1 MCKCI
6 KLCSSAHLHTPRYRH
21 GRKRA
26 LGRYG
31 RRCKESRS
39 NLFTQDGYDAAAVV
53 DRHLFFCTLLL
64 VTWRMHQVLDE
75 VGCRILHGP
84 VLVFPAPVSPTAS
97 EGTHVSLLLY
107 SALVLL
113 RTLALRVSLHH
124 SRDVSLTVL
133 HLSTLE
139 LGYFN
144 SIRFCLM
151 HLNCA
156 SIACSYLCRF
166 CKIQFL

>member
-1 MCKCI
+1 MQVHQTLLK
-6 KLCSSAHLHTPRYRH
+6 CSSSHSEVQAWKKTGIGKVWPKVQRVPQQPFYTRWI
-21 GRKRA
+21 
-26 LGRYG
+26 
-31 RRCKESRS
+31 
-39 NLFTQDGYDAAAVV
+39 YDDAAVV

-75 VGCRILHGP
+75 VGCRILHAP

-113 RTLALRVSLHH
+113 RTLALCVSLHP

-156 SIACSYLCRF
+156 SIACSYLCR
-166 CKIQFL
+166 CKIQLL